1 MKIIGVKLNKPVW
14 LDFVMAAIAAVVVGL
29 IGAAVSIENVSG
41 LMLAAALVALVSVC
55 GASHDKAGNRGLFLA
70 LVVAFIGMALG
81 SFLF

>member
-1 MKIIGVKLNKPVW
+1 MKVIGVKLNKPVW

-55 GASHDKAGNRGLFLA
+55 GASRQPPHG
-70 LVVAFIGMALG
+70 
-81 SFLF
+81 